1 MAYTRQEI
9 NDLFSSILTDLDI
22 SADMFNKARAEYE
35 ALGAWIDKESDEYA
49 VKIYPQ
55 GSFALGTVIKPI
67 SGKDDYDLDL
77 VCELAEQYGLS
88 ARKLKKDV
96 VRQWL
101 VDYKRIT
108 GDIVEKR
115 RCWHVEYEEVPNF
128 HMDVIPSYDPNLPS
142 IRITEHN
149 EEQDT
154 YRYVGSNPSGY
165 TDWFYSRC
173 QIRWDALFEQYSR
186 DNNLRHDEAEVERL
200 DRHKVKTPLQKA
212 IQLLKRHRDIMF
224 KDHPSD
230 KPISIII
237 TTLAARL
244 YNNEDNIVD
253 TLISFLNGAEQYIND
268 QKVDGAYHID
278 NPSYPGENFADKWNK
293 YPERAQV
300 FFQWL
305 RQAQADFNLSNLM
318 QLDTIG
324 MGRWVKHI
332 FGNETGRRV
341 FAGIGAATT
350 AGVISGTTK
359 VSAATG
365 GLSKSGTISVQPNHH
380 FHGEVSEE

>member
-1 MAYTRQEI
+1 
-9 NDLFSSILTDLDI
+9 
-22 SADMFNKARAEYE
+22 
-35 ALGAWIDKESDEYA
+35 
-49 VKIYPQ
+49 
-55 GSFALGTVIKPI
+55 
-67 SGKDDYDLDL
+67 
-77 VCELAEQYGLS
+77 
-88 ARKLKKDV
+88 
-96 VRQWL
+96 
-101 VDYKRIT
+101 
-108 GDIVEKR
+108 
-115 RCWHVEYEEVPNF
+115 
-128 HMDVIPSYDPNLPS
+128 MDVIPSYDLNLPS

-186 DNNLRHDEAEVERL
+186 DNNLRLDEAEVERL

-293 YPERAQV
+293 HPEKAQV
-300 FFQWL
+300 FFQWF

-380 FHGEVSEE
+380 FHGDVPEE